1 MKLLVADDEDYT
13 REGLVVNIPWEEYG
27 VTEIMQA
34 RDGVA
39 ALRIAKWFMP
49 DIIITDIRMPRLN
62 GVEFARRLAG
72 THSHVIFITGYME
85 IDYLKSAID
94 LSATAFIEKPVDIAK
109 LMEAVSKARM
119 EIDRDNLQS
128 CLNEDVK
135 ILREQQLVNMLISG
149 SNFRESVMEL
159 CAQVGFPANMLYQCL
174 ILSDKSVMLSGF
186 PQKIKDMAFKYG
198 LEVFGAC
205 VNTSNGRY
213 IMLLHYS
220 QKKRNEV
227 LNFQRSILNIYNEC
241 VLAVGLEV
249 DDIFR
254 IHTCYLA
261 AEKALSNV
269 FFIKEIDGIEEKRL
283 FTADEETVVQN
294 AIKRE
299 VYSGLIKILK
309 DSPEQ
314 FTKQLT
320 ELCEM
325 TKKTRHLKKENI
337 YALVISLTEAFY
349 REYDY
354 LYTDGIEGI
363 SRSEDINVY
372 INGLLTFR
380 QVKEFIIKLI
390 DMANKGLLNR
400 TKYSGLISS
409 IKKYIIDR
417 YAEPGLSIMEIA
429 EHFNFSVTYLNVL
442 FKQHTQNTIKQYLQD
457 YRIGAAKSL
466 LLKGVRI
473 SETAKLCGFSCS
485 NYFSKAFRESTGL
498 SPGEYRSGGEHR

>member
-13 REGLVVNIPWEEYG
+13 REGLVVSIPWEEYG

-62 GVEFARRLAG
+62 GVEFVRKLAG
-72 THSHVIFITGYME
+72 TRSHVIFITGYME
-85 IDYLKSAID
+85 INYLKSAID

-119 EIDRDNLQS
+119 EIERENLQS

-135 ILREQQLVNMLISG
+135 VFREQQLVNMLING
-149 SNFRESVMEL
+149 SNVREPVMEL
-159 CAQVGFPANMLYQCL
+159 CAHVGFPVNMLYQCL
-174 ILSDKSVMLSGF
+174 ILWDKSGMLSGL
-186 PQKIKDMAFKYG
+186 PQKIKDMAFKHG
-198 LEVFGAC
+198 LDVLGAC
-205 VNTSNGRY
+205 INASSGRY
-213 IMLLHYS
+213 IILLHYAP
-220 QKKRNEV
+220 QKRNEV
-227 LNFQRSILNIYNEC
+227 LNFQKSILNLNNEF

-254 IHTCYLA
+254 IHACYLA
-261 AEKALSNV
+261 AEKALNSI
-269 FFIKEIDGIEEKRL
+269 FFNEEKRL
-283 FTADEETVVQN
+283 FIADEETVIQN
-294 AIKRE
+294 AIKRK
-299 VYSGLIKILK
+299 VYSDYMKILK

-314 FTKQLT
+314 FTRQLT
-320 ELCEM
+320 ELYE
-325 TKKTRHLKKENI
+325 TVKKTRYIKKENI
-337 YALVISLTEAFY
+337 IAYVISLTEAFY
-349 REYDY
+349 REYDD

-363 SRSEDINVY
+363 SRSEDISAY
-372 INGLLTFR
+372 INSFVTFR
-380 QVKEFIIKLI
+380 QVKEFILKLI
-390 DMANKGLLNR
+390 DMVNKALLNR

-409 IKKYIIDR
+409 IKKYIVER

-429 EHFNFSVTYLNVL
+429 EHFGFSVTYLNVL
-442 FKQHTQNTIKQYLQD
+442 FKQHTQSTIKQYLQE
-457 YRIGAAKSL
+457 YRIGTAKSL
-466 LLKGVRI
+466 LLKSVRI

-498 SPGEYRSGGEHR
+498 SPGEFKSGGK